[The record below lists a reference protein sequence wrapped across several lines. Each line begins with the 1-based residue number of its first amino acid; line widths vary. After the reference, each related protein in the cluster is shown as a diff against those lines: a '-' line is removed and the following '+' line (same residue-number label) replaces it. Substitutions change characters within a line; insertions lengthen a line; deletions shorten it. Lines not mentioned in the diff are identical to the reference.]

1 MGHAKAGPIV
11 CKTAE
16 NTVTFSLGMRLTVRR
31 HLLGVQVMIQFTKDT
46 CGDLDAALRREWLET
61 NGLGGFAS
69 STIVGLNTRRYHGLL
84 VAATKPPVGRLVL
97 LSKLEETL
105 YIDGQ
110 PFELS
115 ANRYPGA
122 VHPQGF
128 RYLKQFRLDPFPT
141 FTYEVEGIE
150 IEKTVFMV
158 HGENSTVVQYELK
171 KNNHPERPKNLS
183 LELRPLIAFRDY
195 HSTTHENGA
204 INPAVEERTGLA
216 TVTPYQGL
224 PSLHL
229 AHDAVELRKTGD
241 WYRNFEYDVERERG
255 LDFSEDLFSP
265 FVLRFDLRLRRQA
278 SVIAS
283 MGQHDVAQVAEY
295 RQAEITRRRDAEVA
309 SPIDD
314 AFVRS
319 LVAASDQYIV
329 SREEQKTVIAGYHWF
344 SDWGRDTMIALPGLT
359 LPTGKYEV
367 ARSILRTFAK
377 NVDQG
382 MLPNRFPDAGE
393 TPEYNTVD
401 ATLWFFEAARAYLAY
416 TGDLDFVR
424 EELYP
429 VFSDIISWHARGTRY
444 GIKVDASGL
453 LSSGEPGVQLTWMD
467 AKVGDWVVT
476 PRRGKPEIQALWYN
490 ALCIMEDLA
499 RKLGDEASQKRY
511 RNMATV
517 ASWSF
522 NRLFWNE
529 NTGCLYD
536 VTNGAPPDPSIRPN
550 QIFAVSL
557 THSMLSPERALSVVE
572 KVKEHLL
579 TPYGLRSLAPSD
591 PQYRG
596 RYAGGPA
603 ERDGAY
609 HQGTVWPWLMGPFI
623 TAYVK
628 VSEGSEAAR
637 HQASEWLAPLRDHLA
652 DGGLGHISEI
662 LDGDAPQQ
670 PAGCMAQAWSV
681 AEVLRTLV
689 EDVHGVRPMVQP
701 EAQAAQTTRTAP
713 APMAMVSRTRMRT
726 GTNP

>member
-1 MGHAKAGPIV
+1 
-11 CKTAE
+11 
-16 NTVTFSLGMRLTVRR
+16 
-31 HLLGVQVMIQFTKDT
+31 MIKFGKEI

-69 STIVGLNTRRYHGLL
+69 SSIVGLNTRRYHGLL

-105 YIDGQ
+105 FIEGQ

-115 ANRYPGA
+115 ANRYPGV

-128 RYLKQFRLDPFPT
+128 RYLKQFRLDPFPV
-141 FTYEVEGIE
+141 FSYEIEGIE
-150 IEKTVFMV
+150 IEKTVFMI

-171 KNNHPERPKNLS
+171 KNNHPERPKNLW
-183 LELRPLIAFRDY
+183 LEAKPLIAFRDY

-204 INPAVEERTGLA
+204 LNPALQEEPGLTA
-216 TVTPYQGL
+216 VTPYEGL
-224 PSLHL
+224 PTLFL
-229 AHDAVELRKTGD
+229 AHNAAELKKAGA
-241 WYRNFEYDVERERG
+241 WYRSFEYDAERERG
-255 LDFSEDLFSP
+255 LDFTEDLFNP
-265 FVLRFDLRLRRQA
+265 CVLRFDLRSRRQA

-283 MGQHDVAQVAEY
+283 TDRRDVAHVMEY
-295 RQAEITRRRDAEVA
+295 RLAEITRRRNAA
-309 SPIDD
+309 RSSPLEDEF
-314 AFVRS
+314 AGS
-319 LVAASDQYIV
+319 LAAAADQYIV
-329 SREEQKTVIAGYHWF
+329 ARGDQKTVIAGYHWF

-367 ARSILRTFAK
+367 ARSILRTFAQ

-401 ATLWFFEAARAYLAY
+401 ATLWFFEAARAYLDY
-416 TGDLDFVR
+416 TGDLEFVR
-424 EELYP
+424 NELYP
-429 VFSDIISWHARGTRY
+429 VFADIIAWHIKGTRY

-453 LSSGEPGVQLTWMD
+453 LSSGEQDVQLTWMD

-476 PRRGKPEIQALWYN
+476 PRRGKPVEIQALWYN
-490 ALCIMEDLA
+490 ALCVMEDLA
-499 RKLGDEASQKRY
+499 RTFGDEAGQKRY

-522 NRLFWNE
+522 NRQFWNE
-529 NTGCLYD
+529 QAGCLYD

-557 THSMLSPERALSVVE
+557 KHSMLSAERARAVVN
-572 KVKEHLL
+572 KVQEHLL
-579 TPYGLRSLAPSD
+579 TPYGLRSLAASD

-596 RYAGGPA
+596 RYTGGPA

-609 HQGTVWPWLMGPFI
+609 HQGTVWPWLMGPFV
-623 TAYVK
+623 TAYIK
-628 VSEGSEAAR
+628 VNGDSDAAR
-637 HQASEWLAPLRDHLA
+637 RQAAEWLAPLKAHLA
-652 DGGLGHISEI
+652 DGGLGDIAEI
-662 LDGDAPQQ
+662 FDGDAPQR
-670 PAGCMAQAWSV
+670 PCGCIAQAWSV
-681 AEVLRTLV
+681 AEVFRAYV
-689 EDVHGVRPMVQP
+689 EDVHGLRPMAQLQAIP
-701 EAQAAQTTRTAP
+701 MQGAASEAEQTPGMQAP
-713 APMAMVSRTRMRT
+713 PRT